1 MHHTIPSMEAEKI
14 APLISDQRVHNV
26 EEVLRSLQS
35 LVNALLLLAMLPEL
49 PEQKRL
55 LAGTIS

>member
-1 MHHTIPSMEAEKI
+1 MEAEKI